1 MHWINRM
8 DWEMESKYTI
18 TTARE
23 KIYFSWGVLL
33 HLREMILIDSL
44 NQMSITMAISLKLR
58 TI

>member
-1 MHWINRM
+1 M